1 MIAIIDL
8 FRRIFLVPP
17 MPTQIEKLQAYAGH
31 LLDAFI
37 GLKERYA
44 MLEPMLFDQGT
55 IEHSGTQERARGF
68 LILRHSLFLSCAQ
81 DIAKLTLDNDQ
92 RTPSIRN
99 IVAGLE
105 DESLRQKLEAQ
116 YSIWTLPSVEEETDP
131 EIVAAL
137 RHMEKQERLERRD
150 QFLEHYTELRSG
162 WATLS
167 TSESMKSFLAMRDK
181 LSAHTEVRCVADK
194 YQLLE
199 ISALGIKWR
208 HLRETIESMQRL
220 VELIGFIVRNAGFAW
235 DSLDHQ
241 LSKAAKSFWNKSSEL
256 N

>member
-1 MIAIIDL
+1 
-8 FRRIFLVPP
+8 
-17 MPTQIEKLQAYAGH
+17 MPTQIEKLQAYAAH

-44 MLEPMLFDQGT
+44 MLEPMLFDHGT
-55 IEHSGTQERARGF
+55 IELRGTRERGRGF

-99 IVAGLE
+99 IVAKLE
-105 DESLRQKLEAQ
+105 DEYLRKKLEDQ
-116 YSIWTLPSVEEETDP
+116 YSIWVLPLVEEETDP

-137 RHMEKQERLERRD
+137 RRMEKQERLERRD
-150 QFLEHYTELRSG
+150 QFSEHYTELRSG
-162 WATLS
+162 WTTLS
-167 TSESMKSFLAMRDK
+167 TSESMNGFLTVRDK

-194 YQLLE
+194 YQLLD
-199 ISALGIKWR
+199 ISALGIKWGQ
-208 HLRETIESMQRL
+208 LRETIESMQRL

-241 LSKAAKSFWNKSSEL
+241 LSQAAENFWSAASKQK
-256 N
+256 